1 MYFDD
6 MFENTN
12 IDDTIKQVEK
22 DGVKYVGMYIS
33 EDSKELLNI
42 KSNPLVQWIR
52 LDSIVVW

>member
-33 EDSKELLNI
+33 EDSKELLNL